1 MVGYQTQEGYQI
13 EIVGYQ
19 TGGGIP
25 DAGGGISDA
34 CHGIPDAD
42 GVPDM
47 G

>member
-1 MVGYQTQEGYQI
+1 MVE
-13 EIVGYQ
+13 YQ

-25 DAGGGISDA
+25 NVGGGISDA
-34 CHGIPDAD
+34 DDGIPDAG